1 MSNAL
6 YIPVKESKEQ
16 LRKLLKQA
24 KPIERPRL
32 VMLMEMKKA
41 GKSGI
46 SKRALVELVG
56 VSGQSI
62 HSWRI
67 KYKKGGLQKV
77 LSHNKGGFKP
87 CSFNKKEIKKLGQL
101 MHTPENHIR
110 SYKELQHWVKKEF
123 NKEIKYNTL
132 LKLMIAKFQ
141 TEIKVAKKYHIKK
154 DVAAVQSFKKTLV
167 GSAKKL
173 PIS

>member
-1 MSNAL
+1 MANAL

-32 VMLMEMKKA
+32 IMLMEMKKA

-46 SKRALVELVG
+46 SKRALVDLVG

-62 HSWRI
+62 HSWRT

-87 CSFNKKEIKKLGQL
+87 CSFDKKELKKLEQL
-101 MHTPENHIR
+101 MHTPQNHIR
-110 SYKELQHWVKKEF
+110 GYKELQYWVKKQF

-132 LKLMIAKFQ
+132 LKFMVSKFK
-141 TEIKVAKKYHIKK
+141 TKIKVARKVHVKK
-154 DVAAVQSFKKTLV
+154 DAAAVLSFKKTLV
-167 GSAKKL
+167 ESVRT
-173 PIS
+173 PSIM